1 MTAKSGW
8 RPHSIVLALMFMLGL
23 VSTMRSEAQ
32 TIIDPAKLEA
42 FVKAAVE
49 ANKVI
54 DRWQP
59 QIDAASS
66 EARVEQL
73 REQADS
79 EIEAVIAATENMTLD
94 EYRTIYHAAEIDAV
108 LAAMITELFKKRMGQ

>member
-1 MTAKSGW
+1 M
-8 RPHSIVLALMFMLGL
+8 SIV
-23 VSTMRSEAQ
+23 RPEAQ

-42 FVKAAVE
+42 FVKAAIAV
-49 ANKVI
+49 NKVI

-66 EARVEQL
+66 EARAEQL
-73 REQADS
+73 REQANS

-94 EYRTIYHAAEIDAV
+94 EYRAIYHAAQTDAV
-108 LAAMITELFKKRMGQ
+108 LAAMITDLFKKRMGR

>member
-1 MTAKSGW
+1 MTAKNGW
-8 RPHSIVLALMFMLGL
+8 RPHSIVVVLMAVLGL
-23 VSTMRSEAQ
+23 ISTVTSEAQ
-32 TIIDPAKLEA
+32 TIIEPAKLEA
-42 FVKAAVE
+42 FVEAAIE

-73 REQADS
+73 REQANS

-94 EYRTIYHAAEIDAV
+94 EYRAIYHAAQIDAV
-108 LAAMITELFKKRMGQ
+108 LAAMITDLFKKRMGQ

>member
-1 MTAKSGW
+1 M
-8 RPHSIVLALMFMLGL
+8 VLALVFVLGL
-23 VSTMRSEAQ
+23 MSTVTSEAQ
-32 TIIDPAKLEA
+32 TITDPAKLEA
-42 FVKAAVE
+42 FVEAAIQ

-59 QIDAASS
+59 QIDAAIS

-73 REQADS
+73 REQANS

-94 EYRTIYHAAEIDAV
+94 EYRAIYHAAQIDAV
-108 LAAMITELFKKRMGQ
+108 LAAMITDLLKKRMGQ